1 MARALPALHHPRSP
15 KPDARART
23 GNPSLRGRAGP
34 RHWSRRAARAS
45 SLHELRAVW
54 TLSFAASRHRFS
66 GRFPRLRNGWN
77 VSPVRLSDSLKNE
90 GPSAGR
96 RRSYLKRSPG
106 GLIGSQGSPRCQGP
120 SSFGFFGSRRGSSHL
135 ATCLR
140 LCATRLVNVGRFRSR
155 YRTRRVYAVSPIE
168 SPSPP
173 TSSRRPVQKLST
185 AGLRAA

>member
-1 MARALPALHHPRSP
+1 MAQALPALHHPRSP

-23 GNPSLRGRAGP
+23 GNPSLRDRAGP

-90 GPSAGR
+90 GAERGPPSFLLKEVPGR
-96 RRSYLKRSPG
+96 PHRVPRFSALPG
-106 GLIGSQGSPRCQGP
+106 AVVVWL
-120 SSFGFFGSRRGSSHL
+120 
-135 ATCLR
+135 LR
-140 LCATRLVNVGRFRSR
+140 LAAWVEPSR
-155 YRTRRVYAVSPIE
+155 YLLEVVRDAAGERRALQIAVPHAASLRRFANRIAK
-168 SPSPP
+168 PS
-173 TSSRRPVQKLST
+173 
-185 AGLRAA
+185 